1 MKLSWSMLIIT
12 TGKKEK
18 LLVVE
23 EFSLNKSQSSKK
35 KNSSQK
41 KILGQNNEKL
51 DCEGIFCMDAG
62 NNYEACSQE
71 GRRANIESQIHFIR
85 LAYVLFHVMMLV
97 NELTNENN

>member
-1 MKLSWSMLIIT
+1 
-12 TGKKEK
+12 
-18 LLVVE
+18 
-23 EFSLNKSQSSKK
+23 
-35 KNSSQK
+35 
-41 KILGQNNEKL
+41 
-51 DCEGIFCMDAG
+51 MDAG